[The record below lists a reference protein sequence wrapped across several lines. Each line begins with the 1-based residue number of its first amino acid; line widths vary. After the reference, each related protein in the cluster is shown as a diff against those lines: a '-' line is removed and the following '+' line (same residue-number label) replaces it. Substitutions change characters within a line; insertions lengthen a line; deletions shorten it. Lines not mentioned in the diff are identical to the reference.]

1 MVDFDLYPGRIL
13 GIINVLFG
21 IYCLIHLYQLRLTS
35 LRSSPS
41 VVTPARILRF
51 IFSPLILITSGV
63 FLFFTGWQFD
73 PIAMFWQL
81 LIDPAIMYLVFVDL
95 KRFR

>member
-1 MVDFDLYPGRIL
+1 MVNYFSPGSLL
-13 GIINVLFG
+13 GIINILFG
-21 IYCLIHLYQLRLTS
+21 IYCLIYLYQLRFTS
-35 LRSSPS
+35 PRSSPS
-41 VVTPARILRF
+41 IVTPVRIFRF
-51 IFSPLILITSGV
+51 IFLPLILITSGV
-63 FLFFTGWQFD
+63 LLFFTGWRFD